1 MDYSDDELC
10 QLKKFKILNIIS
22 QKKQHIFTQAEE
34 GKGLPTAE
42 FFLSRIGSREKL
54 RSACQH
60 CMMACW
66 RGKEIISEFSKC
78 IRLKTDH
85 GHH

>member
-1 MDYSDDELC
+1 MPT
-10 QLKKFKILNIIS
+10 KKVKILNIINPT
-22 QKKQHIFTQAEE
+22 KLHIFTQAEE

-66 RGKEIISEFSKC
+66 KGKEIISEFSKC
-78 IRLKTDH
+78 MGLKTDH